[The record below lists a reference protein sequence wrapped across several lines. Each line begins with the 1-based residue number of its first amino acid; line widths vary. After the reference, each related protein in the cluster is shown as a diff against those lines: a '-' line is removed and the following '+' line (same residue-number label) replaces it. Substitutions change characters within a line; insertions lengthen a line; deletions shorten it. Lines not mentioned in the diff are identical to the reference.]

1 MFAGTVLTDFIFSF
15 LYVDTFKLLSKIHD
29 FDCVLYGHASSMDL
43 DRLECDLKNGMKI
56 QALYTEFPGNPLMIS
71 PDLERLGALSSTY
84 GFLLVVDETIGTS
97 VNVSL
102 IPHCDI
108 LCTSLTKMFSG
119 GCNVMGGSVTLNP
132 RSSWYSRLRRAF
144 LDRPT
149 CPYFCHDTLIM
160 ERNSTDFPVRVAK
173 ASSNAAHIATILRG
187 HSSVANVFYPKGS
200 PSQSTYDRYRR
211 EGQGYGFMISV
222 QFKEPAGAVAFHDAF
237 HVAKG
242 PSLGTNFTLCCA
254 YTLLAHYRELEWA
267 AEFGVTEYL
276 VRISVGIEDVEEL
289 ESVVA
294 AALNAAKAPQ

>member
-1 MFAGTVLTDFIFSF
+1 
-15 LYVDTFKLLSKIHD
+15 
-29 FDCVLYGHASSMDL
+29 MDL
-43 DRLECDLKNGMKI
+43 DRLESDLKNGMKI

-71 PDLERLGALSSTY
+71 PDLDWLGRLSSTY

-102 IPHCDI
+102 IPYCDI

-132 RSSWYSRLRRAF
+132 KSSWYTRLSRAF
-144 LDRPT
+144 LDQPP
-149 CPYFCHDTLIM
+149 CPYFCHDALIM
-160 ERNSTDFPVRVAK
+160 EHNSKDFPTRVSK
-173 ASSNAAHIATILRG
+173 ASSNAERITTILRG
-187 HSSVANVFYPKGS
+187 HGSVANVFYPKES

-222 QFKEPAGAVAFHDAF
+222 QFKESAAAVAFHDAF

-267 AEFGVTEYL
+267 AEFGVTEHL
-276 VRISVGIEDVEEL
+276 VRISVGIEDVEVL
-289 ESVVA
+289 ESVVT
-294 AALNAAKAPQ
+294 AALNAAEATQ